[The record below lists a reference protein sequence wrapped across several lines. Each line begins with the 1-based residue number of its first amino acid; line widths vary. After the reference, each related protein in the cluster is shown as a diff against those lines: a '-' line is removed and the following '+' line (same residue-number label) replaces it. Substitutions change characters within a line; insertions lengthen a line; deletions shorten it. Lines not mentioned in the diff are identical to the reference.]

1 MESGKDKIQARPLLS
16 AVERNR
22 EVRPALKRKL
32 KIVGSAIF
40 LTAVAC
46 VNLPGAALGD
56 GPPTAVHRRLDM
68 EQAARDNPFS
78 PCAPQAELHPPG
90 KLQQHPQ
97 RRTVRLRAR
106 DF

>member
-68 EQAARDNPFS
+68 EQAARDNPFLLVPHRPNYILPVS
-78 PCAPQAELHPPG
+78 YNSTPNDEPFGPG
-90 KLQQHPQ
+90 Q
-97 RRTVRLRAR
+97 
-106 DF
+106 FES